1 MIAMSKD
8 SYNIRFERVR
18 AAFETRDVSSFTDA
32 ELSEFTDTLCDDGLR
47 NDEHQTRAILR
58 ILAMSHVQMK
68 GHITKL
74 DAANG
79 KTQRWFMALAIA
91 SLIASG
97 VSIVQSLI
105 PKSVDV
111 PALQDSR
118 PTVQPDT
125 QKHDATSKVDPAK
138 TIPPPTKK

>member
-18 AAFETRDVSSFTDA
+18 VAFETRDVSSFTDA
-32 ELSEFTDTLCDDGLR
+32 ELSDFTDTLCDGGLR

-91 SLIASG
+91 SLTASG
-97 VSIVQSLI
+97 VSIVQNLI
-105 PKSVDV
+105 QKSVDV
-111 PALQDSR
+111 PVLKDFR
-118 PTVQPDT
+118 PTVQSDI
-125 QKHDATSKVDPAK
+125 QGHDVAK
-138 TIPPPTKK
+138 TIPSPH